1 MLTAQLKVLKVL
13 LKEGDFLC
21 FDDIVVKIKEL
32 PIPERKMI
40 NEVIFSVQTFIGIKI
55 RQQVHLVKDCFPL
68 PED

>member
-13 LKEGDFLC
+13 LKEGEFLC
-21 FDDIVVKIKEL
+21 FDEIVVKIKEL

-40 NEVIFSVQTFIGIKI
+40 NEVIFRMQTFIGIKN
-55 RQQVHLVKDCFPL
+55 RQQVQLMRDRFPL